1 MKTPEKKDYWFL
13 TYGHNGKRFLP
24 NGPTVVF
31 DSKEEADRIISMTRR
46 SNEPD
51 TVHVVSAEWVEAE
64 INRLKE
70 ALKKSSEE
78 MENILAVEAP
88 HLSSI
93 GKEHLVWIKDKI
105 DEVLKDE

>member
-51 TVHVVSAEWVEAE
+51 EGHSAY
-64 INRLKE
+64 LKFI
-70 ALKKSSEE
+70 KKKGWE
-78 MENILAVEAP
+78 
-88 HLSSI
+88 
-93 GKEHLVWIKDKI
+93 
-105 DEVLKDE
+105 